1 MRKFMMKTFRLSCC
15 AAFACLALALP
26 AMAESVDAIPD
37 VVAKFDVAPRPVK
50 TKPPVYP
57 AKLREEG
64 VSGAVIVT
72 IVIDEAGKVMAA
84 EATKA
89 SHEEFRGPAIK
100 AVREWTFA
108 PAKVAGKPVRAR
120 VSVPL
125 NFSVEA

>member
-15 AAFACLALALP
+15 AAAACLALALP
-26 AMAESVDAIPD
+26 AAAQSVDSIPD
-37 VVAKFDVAPRPVK
+37 VVAKFDVPPRPVK

-57 AKLREEG
+57 IKLREEG
-64 VSGAVIVT
+64 IAGAVIVS
-72 IVIDEAGKVMAA
+72 IVIDETGRVLAA

-89 SHEEFRGPAIK
+89 SHEEFRDPAIK

-125 NFSVEA
+125 NFSVEG